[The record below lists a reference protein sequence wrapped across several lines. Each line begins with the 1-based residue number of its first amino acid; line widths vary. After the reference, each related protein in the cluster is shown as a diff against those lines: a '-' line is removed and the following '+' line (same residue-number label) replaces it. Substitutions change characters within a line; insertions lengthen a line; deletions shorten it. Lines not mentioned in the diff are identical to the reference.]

1 MTSIQDIVDAVANPY
16 TPWRT
21 LKGLEIKCEDDMP
34 QYITGNASVIF
45 TVMHNNRRKI
55 LKCYKGHNP
64 HLPAIYGK
72 EFHPTELCVSN
83 IMGQHFWID
92 CLLTDYIEGCTLH
105 EKLCQHLTAE
115 ELGRLATA
123 FDKMAG
129 ELLQMER
136 AHGDIKPEN
145 IIVGYDGSMTLIDW
159 DAAYVPALKGKIA
172 VETGTAA
179 YQHPLRDQEFF
190 DKHID
195 NYSIALIST
204 LLHAYATSP
213 DMAEYYREHHHP
225 QAHPRE
231 IYHPRSSYSHRR
243 NLSSNKSD
251 NGDWLYSVLDLFAR
265 KCMPRQYHIAR
276 LLRDNTPQLFTLKR
290 LFFPPETL
298 PTYDEQEIEANVWN
312 GLWGYSAPKGWA
324 IVPLF
329 DECQDPKDGVLQV
342 RLAEYKHLLKGN
354 GDIITSLDAAIKVK
368 IRHGVIYFSHSSKEQ
383 PFKEIIL

>member
-64 HLPAIYGK
+64 HLQAIYGK
-72 EFHPTELCVSN
+72 EFHPAELCVSN
-83 IMGQHFWID
+83 IMGQRFRID

-159 DAAYVPALKGKIA
+159 DAAYVPALSGNEA
-172 VETGTAA
+172 FETGTAA
-179 YQHPLRDQEFF
+179 YQHPLRSKEHY

-195 NYSIALIST
+195 DYSIAMIST

-213 DMAEYYREHHHP
+213 DMAEYYRKHHRPQTHP
-225 QAHPRE
+225 KEMCFQR
-231 IYHPRSSYSHRR
+231 IGYHYMQHMNSGTL
-243 NLSSNKSD
+243 NN
-251 NGDWLYSVLDLFAR
+251 DWLHSVLDLFAR
-265 KCMPRQYHIAR
+265 KCMPQQYHIAR
-276 LLRDNTPQLFTLKR
+276 LLRDNTPRLFTLKR

-298 PTYDEQEIEANVWN
+298 PTYDEQEMEANVWN
-312 GLWGYSAPKGWA
+312 GLWGYSTPKGWA
-324 IVPLF
+324 IAPLF
-329 DECQDPKDGVLQV
+329 DECMDPKEGVLQI
-342 RLAEYKHLLKGN
+342 RLAEYKHLLRCN
-354 GDIITSLDAAIKVK
+354 GKIITSISAATKAKV
-368 IRHGVIYFSHSSKEQ
+368 RNGVIYLSHNNKEQ